1 MSDQS
6 VNFDENRLPAEDLA
20 AEDRAALDMEQS
32 GLPTD
37 RDDLSIDDWD
47 GISPG
52 SEEVSLEELEAG
64 EAASDGDWEDDDDN
78 PMNDSD
84 EALPEDSEEA
94 AIRQDLMD
102 TTEPSRFD
110 DGQ

>member
-1 MSDQS
+1 
-6 VNFDENRLPAEDLA
+6 
-20 AEDRAALDMEQS
+20 
-32 GLPTD
+32 
-37 RDDLSIDDWD
+37 
-47 GISPG
+47 
-52 SEEVSLEELEAG
+52 LEAG

-102 TTEPSRFD
+102 STEPSRFD

>member
-6 VNFDENRLPAEDLA
+6 VNFDENHLPAEDLA
-20 AEDRAALDMEQS
+20 AEDRAALDMES
-32 GLPTD
+32 DGLPTD
-37 RDDLSIDDWD
+37 RDTLAVDDWD

-64 EAASDGDWEDDDDN
+64 ETANDADWEDDDDN
-78 PMNDSD
+78 PMNESD
-84 EALPEDSEEA
+84 EALPDDSEES
-94 AIRQDLMD
+94 AIRQDLMES
-102 TTEPSRFD
+102 TEPSRFD